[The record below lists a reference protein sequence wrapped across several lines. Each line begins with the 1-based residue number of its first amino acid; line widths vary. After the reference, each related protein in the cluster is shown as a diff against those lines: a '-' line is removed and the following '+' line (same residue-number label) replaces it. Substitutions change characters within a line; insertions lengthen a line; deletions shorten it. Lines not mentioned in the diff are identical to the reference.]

1 MHCNRDRLRTL
12 LSPFHTAKTHNC
24 PPGMRQSRGS
34 NEIASQSTSSDTRDA
49 LSQTYSICIVRPRFR
64 GCGPSIIARTPLRP
78 GLRAAIVTD
87 A

>member
-1 MHCNRDRLRTL
+1 
-12 LSPFHTAKTHNC
+12 
-24 PPGMRQSRGS
+24 MRQSRCS
-34 NEIASQSTSSDTRDA
+34 NEIAPYCTSSDTRDA
-49 LSQTYSICIVRPRFR
+49 LSQTYSICIVRPCFR